1 MKITN
6 YCVHFPAET
15 FLKVVST
22 FILIMFFETTSYS
35 QHVSRLI
42 TPDSELNKKF
52 IDIDITKTKLIRF
65 ETFDDGLTL
74 DPHLPPEWTYIVGIN
89 LQTKF
94 GRVDFAF
101 FNGMIY
107 SNSTNIKYVNFRK
120 RIYPQLFTDKINT
133 NAFAIGFR
141 KEDQAAIIVV
151 TEEPKQ
157 VFVEV
162 DESVMGRRL
171 YYEFYMNK
179 NECKLIRIVNKF
191 PPYLP

>member
-1 MKITN
+1 MNIIK
-6 YCVHFPAET
+6 YSVHFSTKT
-15 FLKVVST
+15 FLKVFST
-22 FILIMFFETTSYS
+22 FVLFIFSVSTSYS
-35 QHVSRLI
+35 QYVSRLI
-42 TPDSELNKKF
+42 TPDSELNKKLV
-52 IDIDITKTKLIRF
+52 DIDITETKLIRF

-74 DPHLPPEWTYIVGIN
+74 DPHLPSEWTYIVGIN

-120 RIYPQLFTDKINT
+120 RIYPQLFTDKIKT

-151 TEEPKQ
+151 TEEPKR
-157 VFVEV
+157 VFIEVE
-162 DESVMGRRL
+162 ESVMGRRL